1 MRGLLLILTGFLAGV
16 AAGMGM
22 GGGTILIPALT
33 LLAGTAQHAAQ
44 GINMLAFLPASILAI
59 IVHIR
64 EGRLHLKRCVP
75 LLVGGGI
82 GAAAGSFLAMGIS
95 AGWLRR
101 LFGIFLMAFSVY
113 LLISRE
119 RKHQAEKNDGGA

>member
-1 MRGLLLILTGFLAGV
+1 MYIVSGLAAGLL
-16 AAGMGM
+16 AGMGM

-113 LLISRE
+113 QLISRE
-119 RKHQAEKNDGGA
+119 RKQKTNQHGGGE

>member
-1 MRGLLLILTGFLAGV
+1 MMWLLYIAAGLIAGV
-16 AAGMGM
+16 LAGMGM

-82 GAAAGSFLAMGIS
+82 GAAAGSVLAMGMDPVAVVLMEHRIRK
-95 AGWLRR
+95 RR
-101 LFGIFLMAFSVY
+101 
-113 LLISRE
+113 
-119 RKHQAEKNDGGA
+119 K